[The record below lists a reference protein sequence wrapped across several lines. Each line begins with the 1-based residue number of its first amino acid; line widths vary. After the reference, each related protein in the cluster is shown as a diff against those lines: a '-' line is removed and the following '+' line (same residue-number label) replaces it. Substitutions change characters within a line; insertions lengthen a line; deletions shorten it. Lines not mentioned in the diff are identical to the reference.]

1 MWSLEVQDAVEKR
14 FKRFEKKW
22 QHEMTN
28 VMANLQELVEALN
41 DGVRP
46 EQLKQL
52 RFVRSEPQGLLAVDE
67 TGLNKGTKP
76 VPFRLY
82 VYPDESVQVL
92 HLITLGNKDMQ
103 KDDLDEAQ
111 TFVIGLLR
119 GKQQPTAVVQR
130 KVDGSH
136 AAPVK
141 DGSGG
146 N

>member
-41 DGVRP
+41 DGVWP

-52 RFVRSEPQGLLAVDE
+52 RFVRSEPQGLLAIDE
-67 TGLNKGTKP
+67 TGPNKGTKP

-92 HLITLGNKDMQ
+92 HVITLGNKDMQ

-119 GKQQPTAVVQR
+119 GKQQPTAAVQR

-136 AAPVK
+136 ATPVK
-141 DGSGG
+141 DGSEG